1 MKKDVVYG
9 KLEVGLSRVYPFGEV
24 RKKGK
29 EEVSFLKVNELNG
42 YDQEAIESE
51 TKKGKNHVF
60 VTISVSTGITYD
72 EALMLADKD
81 SLKLLEEI
89 QGF

>member
-1 MKKDVVYG
+1 MADVIYG

-24 RKKGK
+24 KKKGK
-29 EEVSFLKVNELNG
+29 KDVSFLVVNELNG
-42 YDQEAIESE
+42 YDQETIEAE
-51 TKKGKNHVF
+51 TKKGKNTLF
-60 VTISVSTGITYD
+60 VNISVSTAITYD